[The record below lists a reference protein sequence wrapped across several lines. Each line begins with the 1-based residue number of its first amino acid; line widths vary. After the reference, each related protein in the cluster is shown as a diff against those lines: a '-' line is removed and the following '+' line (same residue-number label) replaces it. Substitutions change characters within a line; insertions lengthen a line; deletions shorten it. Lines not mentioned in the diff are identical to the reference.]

1 MQSHYES
8 NLLIFYLNF
17 TVLKSEEKLIR
28 DKRLRHNDIDFIYN
42 TFELFESVISLL
54 IIILH
59 NLIMTAKFYSF
70 YSLFLK

>member
-28 DKRLRHNDIDFIYN
+28 DKRLRHNDIDFNYN

-54 IIILH
+54 LIILH

-70 YSLFLK
+70 ILYF

>member
-17 TVLKSEEKLIR
+17 SVLKSEEKLIR
-28 DKRLRHNDIDFIYN
+28 DKRLRHNDIDFNYN

-54 IIILH
+54 LMILH
-59 NLIMTAKFYSF
+59 NLIMTAQSF
-70 YSLFLK
+70 IVFILYF

>member
-42 TFELFESVISLL
+42 TFELFESVSLL
-54 IIILH
+54 LIILH

>member
-17 TVLKSEEKLIR
+17 TVLKSEEKIIR

-54 IIILH
+54 LIILH

-70 YSLFLK
+70 YSLF